1 MNPKW
6 APRALAWAN
15 ERART
20 RCPSPRQPPSSVLV
34 RDADRLR
41 AARARASLRS
51 ARGRRQGRR
60 PRAAPA
66 PRAHQGDALGGV
78 VRGHLPRLQADQPR
92 RLPPGIRVVNSVPGG
107 PRPGADRIAVK
118 PELLREHLVAPI
130 RSRAMEI
137 SSARGR
143 NGWSRDGRRGADR
156 SRPRREPTRTRP
168 ARPGPRRG
176 ALCDPA
182 RRSWMFEPAR
192 ARVPWLRR
200 EIAAAHE
207 TARLIDSE
215 VRSLLER
222 RSAAPGRC

>member
-1 MNPKW
+1 MG
-6 APRALAWAN
+6 APRVSLG
-15 ERART
+15 ERESAHSMSESQT
-20 RCPSPRQPPSSVLV
+20 APQFCPGAGR
-34 RDADRLR
+34 
-41 AARARASLRS
+41 RS
-51 ARGRRQGRR
+51 ATSRTSTSLATKRSRPTPGLKAASR
-60 PRAAPA
+60 PRS
-66 PRAHQGDALGGV
+66 RAHQGDALGGV